1 MNSAIYRSFGLEISY
16 KKCGDREF
24 GPDFLKCPEFIG
36 VFSCSGPDFVV
47 EVRTHTH
54 THTCIRRQSGR
65 YDFSQGNRGDSYT
78 LS

>member
-54 THTCIRRQSGR
+54 THTHIQVIFMKAHVSTT
-65 YDFSQGNRGDSYT
+65 Y
-78 LS
+78 